1 MADKKKKDK
10 RSKLQKIG
18 GHTLLPYLLKAAGF
32 DEAAIRTGL
41 PDIKYSKR
49 MKKIAH
55 KVPGRTTQDTEGFS
69 RGGQVQG
76 TKFKGTF

>member
-10 RSKLQKIG
+10 RSRLQKVG

-32 DEAAIRTGL
+32 DKAATKTGH
-41 PDIKYSKR
+41 PDHIEHSEGMKR
-49 MKKIAH
+49 VAA
-55 KVPGRTTQDTEGFS
+55 KVPGRSEQGFS

-76 TKFKGTF
+76 AKFKGTF